1 MNLKNISF
9 GIVQGRLTKS
19 KEIQKF
25 PKTFLMNFQLQ
36 KNWL

>member
-1 MNLKNISF
+1 MDLKNISF

-25 PKTFLMNFQLQ
+25 QNPFNEFPIA